1 MAVVLDF
8 EKPIVEIQKK
18 IDELKKMSEASGM
31 DLDNQIQTFEQ
42 QAQDYKKELYSKL
55 KPSKNYKSQDI
66 LNDQNFWIMWIL
78 SAKTLLN
85 FTVTEKEWMI
95 GL

>member
-55 KPSKNYKSQDI
+55 KPSQKLQIARHPERPK
-66 LNDQNFWIMWIL
+66 FMWIL

>member
-1 MAVVLDF
+1 
-8 EKPIVEIQKK
+8 
-18 IDELKKMSEASGM
+18 MSEASGM

-55 KPSKNYKSQDI
+55 KPSQNYKSQDI